1 MSAETL
7 IPIAIFAPLVGMVL
21 IVLSGEERP
30 NQRDAMMVLTSI
42 VTFAAVAG
50 IVPEVDAGGR
60 PRVELLEIVP
70 GLPIAFEVE
79 PLGMLFGLI
88 ASFLWIVTSFYGI
101 GYMRG
106 HHEQKQTRFF
116 ACFAVAIAA
125 ALGVAFAAN
134 MFTLFVAYEVLTLS
148 TYPLVAHHQDHE
160 GQRGGRVYL
169 GILLTTS
176 ICLQLI
182 AIVWTWVAAGTLDFT
197 AGGILAGRVQ
207 GPELAILFFLYMY
220 GIGKAA
226 LMPIHSWLPAAMVAP
241 TPVSALLHAVAVV
254 KAGVFTVLKV
264 AIYIFGLEH
273 LLETGVSQWFVYVA
287 GFTIIAASCIAITKD
302 NLKARLAYSTVS
314 QLSYIVLGAAVAT
327 PFAILGSAM
336 HIAMHAFG
344 KITLFFCAGAIMVAT
359 HKTKISQL
367 NGLGRRMPFT
377 FFAFFLGALCV
388 IGAPPLGGIWSKWH
402 LLMGAYDGGQIIA
415 VAVLLLSTVLNIAY
429 LLPPVVRA
437 FLLPPKAEPDHGDGS
452 AAGHG
457 GGHGEGHG
465 EGHGDAPGDHGSDH
479 RGDDRGRGIREA
491 PALCVVPLSLT
502 ALGCLILFFLAE
514 PLFGLLEG
522 ITEQGATGQ

>member
-1 MSAETL
+1 MSAEVL
-7 IPIAIFAPLVGMVL
+7 ILIAVFAPLVGVVL
-21 IVLSGEERP
+21 IMLSGDARP
-30 NQRDAMMVLTSI
+30 NQRDAMMVLTSL

-60 PRVELLEIVP
+60 PRVELLEVVT

-106 HHEQKQTRFF
+106 HHEGNQTRFF
-116 ACFAVAIAA
+116 ACFAVAISA

-134 MFTLFVAYEVLTLS
+134 MFTLFIAYEVLTLS
-148 TYPLVAHHQDHE
+148 TYPLVAHHQNHE
-160 GQRGGRVYL
+160 ALRSGRIYL

-176 ICLQLI
+176 ICLQLV
-182 AIVWTWVAAGTLDFT
+182 AIVWTWVASGTLDFT
-197 AGGILAGRVQ
+197 AGGILAGQVE
-207 GPELAILFFLYMY
+207 GPALAILFFLYMY

-264 AIYIFGLEH
+264 TIYIFGLDH
-273 LLETGVSQWFVYVA
+273 LMETGVSQWFVYVA
-287 GFTIIAASCIAITKD
+287 GFTVIAASCIALTKD

-327 PFAILGSAM
+327 PFAVLGSAM

-344 KITLFFCAGAIMVAT
+344 KITLFFCAGAILVAT

-402 LLMGAYDGGQIIA
+402 LLIGAYDGGQIIA
-415 VAVLLLSTVLNIAY
+415 VVVLLLSTVLNIAY

-437 FLLPPKAEPDHGDGS
+437 FLLPPNAEPDNGGGS
-452 AAGHG
+452 VAGHG
-457 GGHGEGHG
+457 GEHGGN
-465 EGHGDAPGDHGSDH
+465 HGDGNGDHGSDH
-479 RGDDRGRGIREA
+479 GGDDGGGAIREA
-491 PALCVVPLSLT
+491 PVLCVVPLTLT
-502 ALGCLILFFLAE
+502 ALGCLILFFFVE

-522 ITEQGATGQ
+522 ITEHGGTRQ